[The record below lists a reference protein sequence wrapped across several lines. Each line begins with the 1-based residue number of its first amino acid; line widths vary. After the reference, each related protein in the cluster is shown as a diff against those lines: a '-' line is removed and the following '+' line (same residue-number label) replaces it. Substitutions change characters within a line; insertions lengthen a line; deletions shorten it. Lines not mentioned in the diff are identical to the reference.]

1 MNQPQLFKVI
11 YISCQGKRYGTRV
24 RACEKFSI
32 SRPFNGGR
40 NQTSHLYDS
49 ILFAAVV
56 FNKRQKISLHK
67 VTKLSV
73 SSLSLLLC
81 YQIADTKLPVTN
93 CQLTNFRF
101 YLCTNCLYQIASY
114 QVSVTKLLLK
124 KNTPVFNRLFLTP
137 KIY

>member
-1 MNQPQLFKVI
+1 MGHALGHVKNSQYRDLLMGADIRLHI
-11 YISCQGKRYGTRV
+11 YT
-24 RACEKFSI
+24 
-32 SRPFNGGR
+32 
-40 NQTSHLYDS
+40 
-49 ILFAAVV
+49 ILFAADV

-114 QVSVTKLLLK
+114 QFSVTKLLL
-124 KNTPVFNRLFLTP
+124 
-137 KIY
+137 